1 MKIILKF
8 ERELTVRP
16 GLYIVRAH
24 GALLLVTSGL
34 CKITVFVLLFYL
46 CELTVFFNF
55 FIFIFILA

>member
-16 GLYIVRAH
+16 GLYIVGAY

-34 CKITVFVLLFYL
+34 YK
-46 CELTVFFNF
+46 LTVFFLL
-55 FIFIFILA
+55 FIFISIGLSI